1 MHTKFPLITL
11 KPPIFLTPIRFYD
24 NALKCPIFAQY
35 FVKKKKKSLYFALYI
50 FNSAPHANVDN
61 MLLDRDL
68 Y

>member
-11 KPPIFLTPIRFYD
+11 KPPIFLTAIRFYD

-35 FVKKKKKSLYFALYI
+35 FVKKKKIPPFCPYI